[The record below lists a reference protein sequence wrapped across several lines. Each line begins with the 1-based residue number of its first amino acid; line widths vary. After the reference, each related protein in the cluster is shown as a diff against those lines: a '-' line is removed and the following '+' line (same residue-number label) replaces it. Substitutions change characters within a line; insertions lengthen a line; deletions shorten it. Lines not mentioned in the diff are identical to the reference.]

1 MHVTTTPA
9 PKSSILV
16 EVELPPE
23 RLGRAVDGAVRR
35 LGRTTRVPG
44 FRPGKAPR
52 AVLERMLGPG
62 AVLDDAV
69 EHLVQDAYRAAIEQE
84 SIVPLANA
92 EVEIVQAE
100 EGKPVIFKAT
110 VPVPP
115 EVQLGD
121 YRGYSFGPEIETIDD
136 ARVEKVIEELRD
148 EYATLAAV
156 EDRAAAKGDWA
167 VIAYQGTRDGEPFE
181 GGSSERMPLVIGD
194 ERLIPGFEEHLV
206 GLRVGEGTEFDITF
220 PEDYAEPSLAGAS
233 AHFAVQLRELRERI
247 LPELDDAF
255 AGSLGDYQDLA
266 SVRADIRVRLE
277 RNALDHARHAFA
289 DRVIDYAVA
298 NATVDLPDVLVE
310 QETEVMHDEFR
321 SSLARQGISEEAYLK
336 TAEQTEADLHREFRP
351 RAEQRVKTLLVLSR
365 IAEIEG
371 VTIPAAEV
379 EAEVARARER
389 YAGNPRLVR
398 YFESDRGRDFIR
410 STLRRSRLVERLV
423 DEWLAAHPEHPA
435 LPHLEDGAASPL
447 EADASAAAASIGA
460 TDPGSLRDERS
471 DAGSEG
477 TGASAVSPDDG
488 DSAADAGTTVEGGD
502 EPARAAIGRD

>member
-84 SIVPLANA
+84 AIIPLANA

-110 VPVPP
+110 VPVRP
-115 EVQLGD
+115 EVEVGD

-136 ARVEKVIEELRD
+136 ARVDRVLEELRD

-156 EDRAAAKGDWA
+156 EDRPAAKGDWA

-181 GGSSERMPLVIGD
+181 GGSTERMPLVIGD

-220 PEDYAEPSLAGAS
+220 PEDYAEPSLAGAN

-255 AGSLGDYQDLA
+255 AGSLGDYQDLV
-266 SVRADIRVRLE
+266 SVRADVRVRLE

-289 DRVIDYAVA
+289 DRIIDYAVS

-321 SSLARQGISEEAYLK
+321 SSLARQGIAEDAYLK
-336 TAEQTEADLHREFRP
+336 AAEQTEADLHREFRP

-371 VTIPAAEV
+371 VTVPDADVDAEV
-379 EAEVARARER
+379 DRARER
-389 YAGNPRLVR
+389 YSGNPRLVR
-398 YFESDRGRDFIR
+398 YFESDRGRNFIL

-435 LPHLEDGAASPL
+435 LPHLEDDGGSPL
-447 EADASAAAASIGA
+447 EAEGSVAAASIGA
-460 TDPGSLRDERS
+460 TDPGSLGDGRPAE
-471 DAGSEG
+471 EG
-477 TGASAVSPDDG
+477 DRAGASASGPADVGSP
-488 DSAADAGTTVEGGD
+488 AAGGPTDAAEV
-502 EPARAAIGRD
+502 PAEASIGRD